1 MSQKF
6 RPRPNKEVIKKKEK
20 KKEQASKG
28 IEIGK
33 RDTFTASLKC
43 VHGSRSTLAWNR

>member
-6 RPRPNKEVIKKKEK
+6 RPRPNKEGIGGK

-33 RDTFTASLKC
+33 KKHIYC
-43 VHGSRSTLAWNR
+43 VSEMCPWY